1 MDRQQI
7 GVKLA
12 IEGLGRTLKVDG
24 FDDRLILQKTVYLAQ
39 AKGVHLGY
47 YYKWYLHGPYCSSLT
62 KDLYAIDSEG
72 KYADEECGRW
82 NLDEES
88 STRLNQLVPLF
99 NESDTKKLAD
109 NLELLASVHF
119 LVERKQV
126 PGENAKQI
134 RIILKRYEKTFSL
147 EQIRQALG
155 DLRKYVL
162 LEN

>member
-12 IEGLGRTLKVDG
+12 IDGLGRTLKVDD

-62 KDLYAIDSEG
+62 KDLYAIDTEG
-72 KYADEECGRW
+72 DYADEECARW

-88 STRLNQLVPLF
+88 TARLKELIPLF
-99 NESDTKKLAD
+99 EKSDTQELARE
-109 NLELLASVHF
+109 LELLASVHF
-119 LVERKQV
+119 LIERKQV
-126 PGENAKQI
+126 PDKSPDKIKDVLDLYDKG
-134 RIILKRYEKTFSL
+134 FS
-147 EQIRQALG
+147 EEEVVHALG
-155 DLRKYVL
+155 VL
-162 LEN
+162 DEHSLLSQ